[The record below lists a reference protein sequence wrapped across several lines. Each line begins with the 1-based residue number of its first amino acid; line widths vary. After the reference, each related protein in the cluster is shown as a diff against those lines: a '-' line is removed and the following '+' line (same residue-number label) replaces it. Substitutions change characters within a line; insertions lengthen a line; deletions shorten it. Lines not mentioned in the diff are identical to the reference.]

1 TFDHTALVNRAEE
14 ILKAEMRG
22 EQNDN

>member
-1 TFDHTALVNRAEE
+1 HTALVNRAEE

>member
-1 TFDHTALVNRAEE
+1 TALVNRAEE